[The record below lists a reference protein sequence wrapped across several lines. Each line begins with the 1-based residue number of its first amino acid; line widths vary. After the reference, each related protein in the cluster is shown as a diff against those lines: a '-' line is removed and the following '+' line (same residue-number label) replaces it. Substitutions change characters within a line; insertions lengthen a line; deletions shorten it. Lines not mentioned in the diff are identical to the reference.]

1 MLYEGLLVLAE
12 TVLSAYPL
20 LIKLTDATV
29 YFQTGLRMFMYTL
42 LAVIAA
48 VVSGS
53 PIAAT
58 TLFSAETI
66 ATGAMNLLHVASSYT
81 AFEALAGGNAMALFY
96 TYPVWNI
103 LGAATVLGESV
114 SLTSAPWMLLA
125 LVGAIMLSQPS
136 TTNWTALG
144 VVAALV
150 AALTETG
157 IYLWFRSHSDAAPA
171 EAKTDASSVDKDQPW
186 TKMIQMY
193 GSSGLLWLVIT
204 VVAAA
209 LGWLAR
215 DTFRISGRGLAGIAI
230 FNTFIGFAGYA
241 LRFYLI
247 PKVSTVVFSALS
259 FIGII
264 AAYLLSWIFAGEV
277 PTGVQALGAAA
288 IIIANTV
295 LVSKENV

>member
-42 LAVIAA
+42 LALLAAA
-48 VVSGS
+48 VTGS
-53 PIAAT
+53 PIAAA
-58 TLFSAETI
+58 TLFSVETI
-66 ATGAMNLLHVASSYT
+66 ATGAMNLLHVVSSYT

-96 TYPVWNI
+96 TYPIWNI
-103 LGAATVLGESV
+103 LGAATLLGESV
-114 SLTSAPWMLLA
+114 SLTSAPWMALA
-125 LVGAIMLSQPS
+125 LVGAFLLAQPS
-136 TTNWTALG
+136 TSNWTALG

-157 IYLWFRSHSDAAPA
+157 IYLWFRSQSDSEAVAPA
-171 EAKTDASSVDKDQPW
+171 KETNTDKDQPW

-193 GSSGLLWLVIT
+193 GSSGILWVILT
-204 VVAAA
+204 VIAAA

-215 DTFRISGRGLAGIAI
+215 DTFRISGRGLAGIAL
-230 FNTFIGFAGYA
+230 FNTFVGFVGYG

-277 PTGVQALGAAA
+277 PTALQALGAAA
-288 IIIANTV
+288 IVIANTV
-295 LVSKENV
+295 LVTKENV

>member
-48 VVSGS
+48 AVSGS
-53 PIAAT
+53 PMAAA

-103 LGAATVLGESV
+103 LGAATLLGESV

-125 LVGAIMLSQPS
+125 LVGAVMLAQPS

-144 VVAALV
+144 VAAALV

-157 IYLWFRSHSDAAPA
+157 IYLWFRSHSDAPAA
-171 EAKTDASSVDKDQPW
+171 EASNVDKDQPW

-193 GSSGLLWLVIT
+193 GSSGLLWVVMT

-215 DTFRISGRGLAGIAI
+215 DTFRISGRGLAGIAL